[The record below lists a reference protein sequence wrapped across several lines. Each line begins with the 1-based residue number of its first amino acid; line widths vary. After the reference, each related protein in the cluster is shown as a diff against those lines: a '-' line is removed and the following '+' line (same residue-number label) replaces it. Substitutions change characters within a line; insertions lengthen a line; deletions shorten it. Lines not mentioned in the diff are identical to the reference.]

1 LNKRIVNNKF
11 VILDKAFE
19 LSVEE
24 IEQAQY
30 EENKTEKEEDKFQ
43 EQVEANAQK
52 EAEKIIENAKITSQK
67 IIENAQLESEK
78 IKQEQL
84 KYTEEKKRALEEEI
98 KKVRAQI
105 QRISK
110 EYDIY
115 IKELSHQSLIF
126 SENVVKAVVERY
138 FTETIDFPKWV
149 EIIFQNFEKKLSS
162 LQNSK
167 IKISPSFNKEQ
178 ADLIRERFSD
188 FFYIV
193 EDPSLQDS
201 QMVLETDQGI
211 FDLTPQTFLED
222 ILNMLEEAL
231 NGKK

>member
-1 LNKRIVNNKF
+1 M
-11 VILDKAFE
+11 LDKAFE

-24 IEQAQY
+24 IEQTQY
-30 EENKTEKEEDKFQ
+30 EEKKREKDKFKDQ
-43 EQVEANAQK
+43 IEKNAQK

-67 IIENAQLESEK
+67 IIENAELEAQKVKEEL
-78 IKQEQL
+78 IKYVED
-84 KYTEEKKRALEEEI
+84 KKKALEEEL
-98 KKVRAQI
+98 KKVRTQI

-115 IKELSHQSLIF
+115 IKELSQQSLVF
-126 SENVVKAVVERY
+126 CENTIKAVVERY
-138 FTETIDFPKWV
+138 FKEKIDFPQWV

-167 IKISPSFNKEQ
+167 IKISPSFNKEY
-178 ADLIRERFSD
+178 ADLIREKFSD
-188 FFYIV
+188 FFYII
-193 EDPSLQDS
+193 EDPSLKDNQI
-201 QMVLETDQGI
+201 VLETEQGI

-231 NGKK
+231 DEKK

>member
-1 LNKRIVNNKF
+1 MNKRIVNNKF
-11 VILDKAFE
+11 VVLDKAFE

-24 IEQAQY
+24 IEQTQY
-30 EENKTEKEEDKFQ
+30 EEKKREKDKFKDQ
-43 EQVEANAQK
+43 IEKNAQK

-67 IIENAQLESEK
+67 IIENAELEAQKVKEEL
-78 IKQEQL
+78 IKYVED
-84 KYTEEKKRALEEEI
+84 KKKALEEEL
-98 KKVRAQI
+98 KKVRTQI

-115 IKELSHQSLIF
+115 IKELSQQSLVF
-126 SENVVKAVVERY
+126 CENTIKAVVERY
-138 FTETIDFPKWV
+138 FKEKIDFPQWV

-167 IKISPSFNKEQ
+167 IKISPSFNKEY
-178 ADLIRERFSD
+178 ADLIREKFSD

-193 EDPSLQDS
+193 EDPSLKDNQI
-201 QMVLETDQGI
+201 VLETEQGI

-231 NGKK
+231 DEKK